1 MYTILLFYLLPFYT
15 LSFLI
20 QYPFLVKDFVKLM
33 NEELSSSADF
43 TLPEYYFRV
52 CRQEEGNSGKF
63 FSQIERV
70 KWEEM

>member
-1 MYTILLFYLLPFYT
+1 ML
-15 LSFLI
+15 
-20 QYPFLVKDFVKLM
+20 KDFVKLM